1 MPEQTPAPITSE
13 IDTNLLEKLSVAER
27 ISLAAVIS
35 IVILNLSLWA
45 SPLAEQMVT
54 GNWRLMTGGSILAAV
69 LCVLSLH
76 FSASPNSEEL
86 RRLGLLLAFLVA
98 LFYTANLVF
107 YLLLPSLGID
117 FPIPSSMK
125 ALRPFAAGI
134 SPQATS
140 SFAMLGLTTIF
151 INVRSRA
158 AVLVADL
165 LTGGLVLLVLTVVS
179 GQMIGMMPVFRSPA
193 NFSSSAQ
200 TVVCLLLLVGVA
212 FFRRARSGMF
222 SILVRH
228 GAGSR
233 LARTIAPILLVAPF
247 LRELTRAHFI
257 NSARMPPQ
265 YTTAVLAS
273 LAVMFSLAVV
283 LFFAW
288 RINSMEVELHALS
301 LRDEL
306 TGLYNLRGFRLLAEQ
321 AMRMADRS
329 ARPFSVLYVDV
340 DDLKQINDE
349 LGHQAGSMC
358 LIEIAE
364 TIKSAFRES
373 DVIGRIGGDEFAV
386 AGEFSNS
393 AIRSAA
399 LRLEHVANH
408 RSAGESR
415 QPALT
420 FSIGHVTAGAEAWES
435 LDTLLAKADEA
446 MYEEKRRK
454 KEVTV

>member
-1 MPEQTPAPITSE
+1 MPDERPAPITSE
-13 IDTNLLEKLSVAER
+13 FDTNLLEKLAVVER

-35 IVILNLSLWA
+35 IVILNLALWA
-45 SPLAEQMVT
+45 SPLAQRMAT

-76 FSASPNSEEL
+76 FSASTESEEM
-86 RRLGLLLAFLVA
+86 RRLGFLIAVLAA

-117 FPIPSSMK
+117 FPIPSGLK

-134 SPQATS
+134 SPQVTS
-140 SFAMLGLTTIF
+140 SFAMLGLATIF
-151 INVRSRA
+151 VNVRSRA
-158 AVLVADL
+158 AVLAADL

-200 TVVCLLLLVGVA
+200 TVVCLLLLAGVA
-212 FFRRARSGMF
+212 FFRRARNGMF

-228 GAGSR
+228 GAGSK
-233 LARTIAPILLVAPF
+233 LARTIAPFLLAAPF

-283 LFFAW
+283 LYLAW
-288 RINSMEVELHALS
+288 RINSMEVEMHALS

-321 AMRMADRS
+321 AMRTADRS
-329 ARPFSVLYVDV
+329 SRPFSVLYVDV
-340 DDLKQINDE
+340 DDLKQINDVF
-349 LGHQAGSMC
+349 GHQAGSMC
-358 LIEIAE
+358 LMEIAE

-393 AIRSAA
+393 AIHSAA
-399 LRLEHVANH
+399 LRLEHLANQ
-408 RSAGESR
+408 RSARKSR

-435 LDTLLAKADEA
+435 LDTLLAQADEA